1 MLNLVLKISLT
12 ILVVGENGIFF
23 KKKTETWERA
33 LRIATKNHF
42 YCNMILPLRM
52 ICLPPIKSSHLL
64 TLLNNLKTE
73 YYNLSQNPAAQS
85 SRRSLNSFV

>member
-1 MLNLVLKISLT
+1 MLNLVCKISLI
-12 ILVVGENGIFF
+12 ILVVGENGIFL
-23 KKKTETWERA
+23 KTETWERA

-85 SRRSLNSFV
+85 SQRSLNSFV